1 MTDQAAPQP
10 GAAEPTTSTP
20 ADPPEAAEPA
30 GTTPPEPESPAQA
43 AAADDELAAPARRS
57 GQHWIPAFVLAV
69 LAVLALGWIGAEQH
83 YQSCIQAAN
92 ARTSGTDALSRL
104 VRSNAVKNCHRL
116 PF

>member
-1 MTDQAAPQP
+1 MTDQAPPQP
-10 GAAEPTTSTP
+10 GAAEPTASTP
-20 ADPPEAAEPA
+20 ADPPAAEPA
-30 GTTPPEPESPAQA
+30 ETAPAEPESPAQA
-43 AAADDELAAPARRS
+43 AATDDELAAPARRS

-92 ARTSGTDALSRL
+92 ARTSGVDALSRL

>member
-20 ADPPEAAEPA
+20 ADPPAAADPV
-30 GTTPPEPESPAQA
+30 GTAPPEPEPEPQPEGN
-43 AAADDELAAPARRS
+43 DELAAPARRS
-57 GQHWIPAFVLAV
+57 GQHWIPAFVLAI